1 MSRFSYLF
9 STKNWLIAGACFLM
23 TLEAFRTLVDNVH
36 VVINRTDS
44 LPIKATSSSP
54 AQGGLYAGQQFPVRS
69 TISEKGD
76 CRSR

>member
-44 LPIKATSSSP
+44 LPIKAFVHLDSIFK
-54 AQGGLYAGQQFPVRS
+54 LDLENIYV
-69 TISEKGD
+69 IIIYIYL
-76 CRSR
+76 